1 MGGTHAGAAA
11 EAATLERRL
20 SVRRRARADGA
31 AGRPPESS
39 DGPSGVEDD
48 IAAAIDRECA
58 TLLREREA
66 ISTALEQGY
75 RRLTAPAD
83 EIDMHAAA
91 ARLSLRQMEGRLR
104 LSLKTAS
111 ARAEEAVGDLDAFK
125 RREQVR
131 WRARTPDSLTM
142 STGMLVGLVAVEAI
156 ASAPIFADAMNG
168 GLAQGY
174 MAGVTLSALNASIGM
189 IGGFFGIRYLQR
201 RGVTLKVLGAL
212 CTAAAVGFGL
222 FFNVFAS
229 LWRARSIE
237 ALERAEAMR
246 AMAKGKPFDAEIL
259 AGQSDV
265 LSLLFDTRH
274 GETFILLTLGVIVLI
289 GALVK
294 GATGFDDPVPDHGA
308 LTRAAEREQDEFADA
323 HEDAIDALDEPVT
336 AARGKIEALLT
347 ERRAALSDMR
357 QRYDDAEVKLHAL
370 DNRLDDL
377 AGAQAMLIETY
388 RIANMAAR
396 SSPPPATFM
405 APPPRPSPPPD
416 ALERAGALRT
426 QAEAQ
431 LAALAAAAKREI
443 EALIVER
450 ETVEERLRGSV
461 A

>member
-1 MGGTHAGAAA
+1 MGGSHAGAAA

-20 SVRRRARADGA
+20 AVRRRARADGA

-48 IAAAIDRECA
+48 ITAAIERERA
-58 TLLREREA
+58 TILREREA
-66 ISTALEQGY
+66 IATALEQGY

-104 LSLKTAS
+104 LSLKTAG
-111 ARAEEAVGDLDAFK
+111 ARAEEAAGDLEAFR

-156 ASAPIFADAMNG
+156 ASAPIFANAMNG

-174 MAGVTLSALNASIGM
+174 MAAVTLSALNASIGL

-201 RGVTLKVLGAL
+201 RGTTLKVLGGL
-212 CTAAAVGFGL
+212 CTAAAVLFGL

-237 ALERAEAMR
+237 ALERADAMR

-259 AGQSDV
+259 AGQRDV

-323 HEDAIDALDEPVT
+323 HEDAIEALDEPVT
-336 AARGKIEALLT
+336 AARGKIEALLA
-347 ERRAALSDMR
+347 ERRAALSEMR
-357 QRYDDAEVKLHAL
+357 ARYDDAEVKLHAL

-396 SSPPPATFM
+396 KSPPPAAFM
-405 APPPRPSPPPD
+405 APPPRPAPPPD

-443 EALIVER
+443 EALIVDR
-450 ETVEERLRGSV
+450 ETVEDRLRGSV